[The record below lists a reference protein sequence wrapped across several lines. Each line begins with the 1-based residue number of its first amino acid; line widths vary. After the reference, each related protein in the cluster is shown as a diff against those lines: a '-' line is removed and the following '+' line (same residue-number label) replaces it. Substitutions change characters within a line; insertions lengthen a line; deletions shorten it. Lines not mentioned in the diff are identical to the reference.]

1 MYMIAQSFSGFK
13 FWVLVMVKFNA
24 VVLDYDSVSSDA

>member
-1 MYMIAQSFSGFK
+1 MYMIAQTFSGFK

-24 VVLDYDSVSSDA
+24 VMLGYDSMSSDT